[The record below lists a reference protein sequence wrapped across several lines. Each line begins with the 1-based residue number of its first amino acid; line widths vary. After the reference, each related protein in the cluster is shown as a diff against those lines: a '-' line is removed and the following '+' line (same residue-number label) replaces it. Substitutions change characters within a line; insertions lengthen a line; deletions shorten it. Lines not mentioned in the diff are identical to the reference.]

1 MIRAQQ
7 HEANAKRQ
15 QDFIE
20 KQNRA
25 RAQVE
30 EKLQREA
37 QEQMMYEREVAR
49 MEQEELM
56 LINRL
61 KNTKMMEEQAHQQ
74 LESAIKDPLEQT
86 SRSAV
91 SQQQQQR
98 KSASGVKRPGQTNSR
113 K

>member
-1 MIRAQQ
+1 
-7 HEANAKRQ
+7 
-15 QDFIE
+15 
-20 KQNRA
+20 
-25 RAQVE
+25 
-30 EKLQREA
+30 
-37 QEQMMYEREVAR
+37 MYEREVAR

-91 SQQQQQR
+91 SKQQQQR
-98 KSASGVKRPGQTNSR
+98 KSASGVKRHGQTNSR